1 MYRNILVPLDGSE
14 TSTRGLQQA
23 IKLAQ
28 ADHGIL
34 RLLHIVNTA
43 VFAMDYAAAFGVPN
57 DFPARLRDDGQ
68 AALKHAEDIVRQS
81 GLRSESLLLGTAIDN
96 TGELI
101 IDQAKEWPADIIVMG
116 THGRRGLARLVLG
129 SNAEYV
135 LRHAPVPVLMVRQ
148 QPKD

>member
-1 MYRNILVPLDGSE
+1 MYRNILVPVDGSE
-14 TSTRGLQQA
+14 TSTLGLQQA
-23 IKLAQ
+23 IKLGQ

-34 RLLHIVNTA
+34 RLLHITNTA
-43 VFAMDYAAAFGVPN
+43 VFALDYAAAFAVP
-57 DFPARLRDDGQ
+57 DPARLRDDGE
-68 AALKHAEDIVRQS
+68 ATLKHAEDIVRQN
-81 GLRSESLLLGTAIDN
+81 GLRSESVILGTAIDN

-135 LRHAPVPVLMVRQ
+135 LRHAPVPVLLVRK